1 MHLGYHELRNMLIK
15 FKEERQKRQAAGGG
29 GGGDGAPRGGGGDY
43 RDRDRGYG
51 DRGYGSRSGYEYAS
65 ISHFRF
71 CVRGLL
77 PLFRKRLLWTTS
89 LTRVYLAAAA
99 GEVGIERGR
108 GRRAGGGTS
117 CIRPRVA
124 CCIDIIVSCV
134 SCAACKSAVTA
145 IDKYARFSCVLAEAL
160 NGRSSR
166 LELVCNFQAMQR

>member
-89 LTRVYLAAAA
+89 LTRVCLAAANN
-99 GEVGIERGR
+99 INH
-108 GRRAGGGTS
+108 
-117 CIRPRVA
+117 
-124 CCIDIIVSCV
+124 VSI
-134 SCAACKSAVTA
+134 S
-145 IDKYARFSCVLAEAL
+145 
-160 NGRSSR
+160 
-166 LELVCNFQAMQR
+166 